1 MYSEN
6 GAVQEAEASLLD
18 LKVLII
24 DFLSY
29 DGHSS
34 LLNEFIIIAV
44 CKSMSHQPGGDRIII
59 VFPRNSVC
67 TKCRDSGQQSAG
79 PGLMKTSKVRVNN
92 SNDTTRGGGEVD
104 DVTTNH

>member
-1 MYSEN
+1 M
-6 GAVQEAEASLLD
+6 
-18 LKVLII
+18 I
-24 DFLSY
+24 
-29 DGHSS
+29 
-34 LLNEFIIIAV
+34 FIIIAV
-44 CKSMSHQPGGDRIII
+44 CKSMSHQPSGDSRIII

-92 SNDTTRGGGEVD
+92 SNDTEAGRGGGEGPWRD